1 MKAKSLWQPLAML
14 LAGLQSLAAGSQDD
28 LPGPLFE
35 GLGDIQHTVTTQ
47 SKLAQRYFNQGLT
60 LTYAFNHKEA
70 IRAFRAAASVD
81 PGCAMAH
88 WGVALAFGPH
98 VNKPMAPE
106 ENQQAWEALQRAI
119 AAKPGA
125 SSKEQ
130 AYIDA
135 LSRRYQAEPA
145 ADRTAMD
152 RSYANAMRELV
163 RQFPDDLDA
172 QTLFA
177 EALMD
182 TMPWDYWRKDQT
194 PKPEAQEAM
203 NALRFVLSRNP
214 LHPGANHFFIHAVEA
229 GPNPELGLPAA
240 DRLAQHA
247 PSAGHL
253 VHMPSHIYMR
263 VGQYQDAI
271 AANER
276 AIATDQTYLAQTRA
290 QGFYPGAYY
299 PHNIH
304 FLWWALLYDGRSERA
319 VQTAAKAA
327 QYAVDN
333 YCSPSKAVEAPRF
346 RHLPWMTSLRFG
358 RWDVI
363 LKVPQPAATND
374 FLMDRAMWHF
384 VRGLAFVAR
393 TDAQS
398 AAHEL
403 EQLSQL
409 AHSDQA
415 KALDNPQLPVT
426 GILAV
431 AEAWLRGRVAGANGE
446 FSQMVQRLEEAVS
459 LEEAL
464 PYMEPAYWPI
474 SVRPALGAALL
485 RSGEARRAEQVFRMD
500 LERIPRNG
508 WGLFGLEQALRAQ
521 GRTDAADLVNRQFT
535 EAWQR
540 ADTQLQLAWF

>member
-1 MKAKSLWQPLAML
+1 ML

-35 GLGDIQHTVTTQ
+35 GLGDIQHPVTTQ

>member
-14 LAGLQSLAAGSQDD
+14 LAGLQTLAAGSQDD

-35 GLGDIQHTVTTQ
+35 GLGDIQHPVTTQ